1 MLLLLCRHAQAAE
14 HDPHRYPD
22 ETLRPLVG
30 KGRRAQRRVA
40 RDLERHKIF
49 PSRILSSPWLRAW
62 DTAAIIRDE
71 LGLKK
76 RARVAC
82 EALARSPDL
91 AAIGRDVGAQPDN
104 EIVALVGHEPW
115 IGELAALLLTGNAN
129 GVAIEF
135 AKSGVMGID
144 IAKIQ
149 AGRGKLRLFW

>member
-14 HDPHRYPD
+14 HDPHKYPD
-22 ETLRPLVG
+22 DTLRPLVG

-40 RDLERHKIF
+40 RQLRRRDLI

-62 DTAAIIRDE
+62 DTAEIMRDG

-76 RARVAC
+76 STRVTC
-82 EALARSPDL
+82 EALATSPDL
-91 AAIGRDVGAQPDN
+91 AAIGHDVGAKTSH

-129 GVAIEF
+129 GLAIEF
-135 AKSGVMGID
+135 AKSGVMGIE
-144 IAKIQ
+144 IAEIRA
-149 AGRGKLRLFW
+149 AGGKLIFLW